1 MLLRDRGVTDGQLAV
16 LFVGWS
22 VSSFLFEVPSG
33 AWADSHDPRR
43 VLAASAV
50 CKATG
55 FACWT
60 WWPSMPGFVT
70 GFVLWASSSALV
82 SGTFEAYAYA
92 SLDALGHANRY
103 PAFIGRAHAV
113 TQLAVLVGIA
123 IGGPLFAIG
132 GYRMVGIVST
142 LVCVITIP
150 LALHLPPPP
159 AGQHSAERAG
169 LGSMDALRIGL
180 AEARDNPAV
189 RRALAVASLAVGL
202 TACDEYFPLVAR
214 DDGAAGSLIPLL
226 VAVITA
232 GQVVGTALAGRA
244 ARLRRR
250 PLGAMYACGG
260 ALLAAGAGLGGWLG
274 CALMAAGYGLLNSV
288 MLATETRLQA
298 LITGQAR
305 ATVTSVGGVGT
316 ELTALAVYLA
326 FGIGSSWWT
335 MATLFAIA
343 VIPTALVGALIA
355 RRPPPPSVAAV
366 ASRHPQ

>member
-1 MLLRDRGVTDGQLAV
+1 MRRSTR
-16 LFVGWS
+16 
-22 VSSFLFEVPSG
+22 SG
-33 AWADSHDPRR
+33 TPTATPR
-43 VLAASAV
+43 
-50 CKATG
+50 
-55 FACWT
+55 
-60 WWPSMPGFVT
+60 
-70 GFVLWASSSALV
+70 SSA
-82 SGTFEAYAYA
+82 
-92 SLDALGHANRY
+92 
-103 PAFIGRAHAV
+103 RAHAV
-113 TQLAVLVGIA
+113 TQLAVLLGIA

-150 LALHLPPPP
+150 LALGLPPPP
-159 AGQHSAERAG
+159 AGEHSAEGAG
-169 LGSMDALRIGL
+169 LGYIDALRIGL
-180 AEARDNPAV
+180 AEARHHPAV
-189 RRALAVASLAVGL
+189 RRALVVASLAVGL
-202 TACDEYFPLVAR
+202 TAFDEYFPLVAR

-260 ALLAAGAGLGGWLG
+260 ALLAVGAGLGGWLG
-274 CALMAAGYGLLNSV
+274 FALMGTGYGLLNSV

-298 LITGQAR
+298 LITGPAR

-316 ELTALAVYLA
+316 ELAALAVYLA

-335 MATLFAIA
+335 IATLFAIA
-343 VIPTALVGALIA
+343 VVPTALVGALIA
-355 RRPPPPSVAAV
+355 RRPPPSVAAV